1 MVDMLLPEKMCK
13 IEIISLRENREKIM
27 QKLYSLGL
35 IHLEEVIVEGKA
47 IVINEEERRIMDMNN
62 KTESFF
68 HNLSKLIKVKEP
80 KNYGS
85 IGKKEISKGY
95 ALIDR
100 FSEMFKDI
108 DVISEDIIKLKE
120 KVEVVDLLLKLN
132 IDDLKHVKDID
143 KHIVLIGY
151 AKKENSGKLKDL
163 LRRLKDRGVVD
174 GYVKESE
181 DRDYFLIIALKDEE
195 VDVGEIVSY
204 LDVHHDVHELY
215 DRFKD
220 IETNVYKLYDIL
232 STEIENLHHKY
243 NSLIDRIKKEFE
255 SNKNLLWNLKYYLED
270 RIKQIEG
277 YGFLKERDYVFIV
290 RGYVP
295 CKSKEKVVKEI
306 KEIDRYALIKVQ
318 EAEPYKAPVKLKY
331 PKFLKGMHFLL
342 EAYGLPAYRYID
354 PSLFMLITFPLFYGF
369 ILGDFGYGL
378 VLLLLSF
385 ILMRTKSNAFKLL
398 GQVFLYASL
407 STIFFGLLFGEFF
420 GFEELFGYKLPA
432 LMHRMEKINELIII
446 SLLFGLVHVNLG
458 LVLGIVQDV
467 MYRKY
472 LHALTH
478 RVSWILLQI
487 GVGLIGYG
495 MYTSS
500 SFTSYFGGVLFL
512 LSVGMLYYAER
523 LQAIFELPSIF
534 TNILSYARLGAVG
547 LSSIAIAYVIN
558 VFAEMFFEKHV
569 LWAYFVGVLIF
580 LIGHTFNIVL
590 GIISPFLHSLRL
602 HYVEHFTK
610 FYKSGG
616 VKFTPYGKG
625 E

>member
-13 IEIISLRENREKIM
+13 IEIISLKENREKIM
-27 QKLYSLGL
+27 QRLYSLGL
-35 IHLEEVIVEGKA
+35 LHLEEVVVEGKA
-47 IVINEEERRIMDMNN
+47 IAINEEERQIIDMDN

-68 HNLSKLIKVKEP
+68 YNLEKLIKVKEP
-80 KNYGS
+80 KRHSS
-85 IGKKEISKGY
+85 ISKKEISRGY
-95 ALIDR
+95 SLINK
-100 FSEMFKDI
+100 FSEMFRDI
-108 DVISEDIIKLKE
+108 EVISEDIVRLKDN
-120 KVEVVDLLLKLN
+120 VEIIDLLLKLN
-132 IDDLKHVKDID
+132 INDLKHVKTID
-143 KHIVLIGY
+143 KHTVVIGY
-151 AKKENSGKLKDL
+151 ANKENSRKLKDL
-163 LRRLKDRGVVD
+163 LRKLKDRGLIE
-174 GYVKESE
+174 GYVREDK
-181 DRDYFLIIALKDEE
+181 DRDYFLIVSLKNKD
-195 VDVGEIVSY
+195 VDIGELVSY
-204 LDVHHDVHELY
+204 LDVHHDIHELY
-215 DRFKD
+215 NRFKD
-220 IETNVYKLYDIL
+220 IETNVYNLYNLL
-232 STEIENLHHKY
+232 STEIETLHRKY
-243 NSLIDRIKKEFE
+243 NSLIDRIEKEFE
-255 SNKNLLWNLKYYLED
+255 SNKNLLWNLRYYLRD
-270 RIKQIEG
+270 RTKQIEG
-277 YGFLKERDYVFIV
+277 YSFLKEKDYVFIV

-295 CKSKEKVVKEI
+295 CKNKEKVVNSVK
-306 KEIDRYALIKVQ
+306 KIDKYALIRVQ
-318 EAEPYKAPVKLKY
+318 EAEPHEAPVKLKY
-331 PKFLKGMHFLL
+331 PKFLRGVHFLL

-378 VLLLLSF
+378 VLFLLSF

-446 SLLFGLVHVNLG
+446 SLLFGIVHVNLG
-458 LVLGIVQDV
+458 LVLGIVQDFI
-467 MYRKY
+467 YRQY

-478 RVSWILLQI
+478 RMSWILLQI

-495 MYTSS
+495 MYISS
-500 SFTSYFGGVLFL
+500 SFISYFGGVLFL

-569 LWAYFVGVLIF
+569 LWAYFVGGLIF

-616 VKFTPYGKG
+616 VKFTPYGKT